1 MLYYARIAKHNR
13 MRWHININ
21 ETIWCDQHIITNSNF
36 SNDSRIDSNPNSI
49 ANSWTTF
56 MGASIRLSYNNTF
69 MNVTIAT
76 YFCFTIDG
84 YIICVTY
91 INTPP
96 RFDYLLLFPNLFY
109 LTTDGTR
116 PCTKASLAGKK
127 LQMLFDKGNGK
138 S

>member
-1 MLYYARIAKHNR
+1 MFNNARIAKDYR
-13 MRWHININ
+13 MGGNVYIYITVRCNHHIVANGNI
-21 ETIWCDQHIITNSNF
+21 
-36 SNDSRIDSNPNSI
+36 SNDCRIDTYPHSI
-49 ANSWTTF
+49 ANCWTTF
-56 MGASIRLSYNNTF
+56 SRAPIRLPYNNTF

-76 YFCFTIDG
+76 YFSFTIDG

-127 LQMLFDKGNGK
+127 LKMLFYEENGK
-138 S
+138 P

>member
-1 MLYYARIAKHNR
+1 MLNNARIAKDYR
-13 MRWHININ
+13 MGGNVYIYITVR
-21 ETIWCDQHIITNSNF
+21 CYQHIIANGYISY
-36 SNDSRIDSNPNSI
+36 DSRIDTYPHSI
-49 ANSWTTF
+49 ANCWTTF

-76 YFCFTIDG
+76 YFSFTIDG

-91 INTPP
+91 INPPP